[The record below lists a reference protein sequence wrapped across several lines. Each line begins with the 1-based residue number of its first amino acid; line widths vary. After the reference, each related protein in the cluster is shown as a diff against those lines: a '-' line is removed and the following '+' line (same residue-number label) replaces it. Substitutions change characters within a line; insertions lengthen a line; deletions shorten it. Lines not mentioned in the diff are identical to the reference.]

1 MRFALVWTVRLVGLV
16 GWVAAAV
23 ACWWLLGVAST
34 PRPWTGP
41 LVWGAV
47 AAGCAVLRAGA
58 LWGLRPGSG
67 RVVLEKSGSG
77 GALDE
82 VLGFSFDSA
91 GWIRAR
97 SGAVWLLVTFACGAL
112 FVGLMTGTAG
122 NERVAE
128 LRDAGAEVSA
138 ARVVEPP
145 REVRADLSE
154 DVVRGYTSRL
164 VVAVQDDGPAGLAT
178 RAYTHDEPRVGA
190 EVEVL
195 WARSAPELGGYV
207 HERED
212 LRTLAAGRWE
222 AFPDGANGRDALL
235 AFVLAMVTV
244 GVFALVLTF
253 TPGPR
258 ALQELAWSAPVQ
270 TVYAVLITAVFVGWR
285 PLLLGDGASVA
296 EGLLGV
302 GGFGLLVLTYML
314 VAGRSIGES

>member
-1 MRFALVWTVRLVGLV
+1 VRLALVWTVRLGGLV
-16 GWVAAAV
+16 EWVAAAV
-23 ACWWLLGVAST
+23 ACWWLLGVGST

-58 LWGLRPGSG
+58 LWGLRRGSG
-67 RVVLEKSGSG
+67 RVVLEKSRPG

-82 VLGFSFDSA
+82 ALGFSFDSA

-97 SGAVWLLVTFACGAL
+97 GGAVWLLVTFACGAL
-112 FVGLMTGTAG
+112 FVGLMATGS
-122 NERVAE
+122 EQVAE

-138 ARVVEPP
+138 ARVVERP
-145 REVRADLSE
+145 RAVRADLGD

-164 VVAVQDDGPAGLAT
+164 VVAVPDGPARLAT
-178 RAYTHDEPRVGA
+178 RAYTHDEPRVGT

-222 AFPDGANGRDALL
+222 AFPDGENGRDALL
-235 AFVLAMVTV
+235 AFVLAMVAI
-244 GVFALVLTF
+244 GVFALVFTF
-253 TPGPR
+253 VVGPR
-258 ALQELAWSAPVQ
+258 ALQEPAWSAPVQ
-270 TVYAVLITAVFVGWR
+270 TVYAVLITAVLAGWR
-285 PLLLGDGASVA
+285 PLLLGEGASVA
-296 EGLLGV
+296 EGFLGL
-302 GGFGLLVLTYML
+302 GGFGLLVLTYMFM
-314 VAGRSIGES
+314 AGRSIGDN